1 MVCAWRGLAE
11 HEMSNQRQY
20 EIHAFV
26 EHQIGLIPAL
36 SLEQRSDLQ
45 AYVALLCNERKAKTV
60 FQQMSIFSY
69 VLSKQHELR
78 LNNQRA
84 ALAQAALVRTAE
96 MYFTKL
102 DYPEANLTPEMK
114 ASVSVMARK
123 YAEDDKFRAET
134 GERLIVAGFQ
144 PDAIEREAERQVL
157 TTVEPAAERLALS
170 FARRNQVALK
180 ALRDVEALE
189 KHLNH

>member
-1 MVCAWRGLAE
+1 
-11 HEMSNQRQY
+11 MSSQQQF

-26 EHQIGLIPAL
+26 QHQINQIPAL
-36 SLEQRSDLQ
+36 SCEQRSDLE
-45 AYVALLCNERKAKTV
+45 AYVALLCKERKANTV
-60 FQQMSIFSY
+60 FQQMSILSY

-84 ALAQAALVRTAE
+84 ALGLAALVRSAE

-114 ASVSVMARK
+114 ASVSAMGRR
-123 YAEDDKFRAET
+123 YAKDDNFRAET

-157 TTVEPAAERLALS
+157 TTVEPATSIVRHQQRGL
-170 FARRNQVALK
+170 
-180 ALRDVEALE
+180 
-189 KHLNH
+189 